1 MSKLLPKTQRRH
13 AAKAAALE
21 PVVATLGAWI
31 ADWCRSVGG
40 VSSQLGAARPFPYS
54 LPTKFGAATV
64 EAPQVVAALGI
75 VEVVVRFD
83 PRAPYP
89 LPTLPGLRPRTHTWV
104 YATTP
109 GMDAE
114 TAFTAFLVHARQLFS
129 WYCPACKRPQA
140 VAADGT
146 LVPHTVEVTRDWGS
160 GIGPCYGI
168 GQTPPATFAM
178 WAACGRAPNATRAP
192 ATATAAVDVAPQS
205 ARGGVRTTVVD
216 FHADGD
222 RPAVKA
228 TVHAFRDDAGTP
240 TVTVNGACAVHAAPW
255 PTATYGADARQA
267 VADILVMAGVKPDE
281 RFVYADLILARL
293 DTVCSR

>member
-1 MSKLLPKTQRRH
+1 MPKLLPKTQRRH
-13 AAKAAALE
+13 AAKEAALQ
-21 PVVATLGAWI
+21 PIATTLGAWI

-40 VSSQLGAARPFPYS
+40 VTTPLGATRPFPYG
-54 LPTKFGAATV
+54 LMTKFGAATV
-64 EAPQVVAALGI
+64 EAPQTVAALGI

-83 PRAPYP
+83 PQAPYP

-109 GMDAE
+109 GADAE
-114 TAFTAFLVHARQLFS
+114 TAFTAFLAHARQLFL

-146 LVPHTVEVTRDWGS
+146 LAPHTVEVTRDWCFS
-160 GIGPCYGI
+160 AGPCDGI

-178 WAACGRAPNATRAP
+178 WAARGRAPNATRAP
-192 ATATAAVDVAPQS
+192 ATAPAAVDVAPQP

-216 FHADGD
+216 FHANGAH
-222 RPAVKA
+222 PAVKA

-281 RFVYADLILARL
+281 RFTYADLILARL